1 MRNVPEED
9 TQRRQSGEPV
19 RRRSVFTQCEIP
31 ACLDQ
36 PSEQRA
42 IRVMPVL
49 LQLFLSSAVTWPY
62 SRAIL
67 GEITRER
74 VKAGVRGAMRRKEA
88 ECKGT

>member
-1 MRNVPEED
+1 
-9 TQRRQSGEPV
+9 
-19 RRRSVFTQCEIP
+19 
-31 ACLDQ
+31 
-36 PSEQRA
+36 
-42 IRVMPVL
+42 MPVL